1 MAGLGEDANEFPS
14 ELKEI
19 PGQFSAEHVRLSPEY
34 WKRYLL
40 KKVSGMW
47 KLKTNY
53 AINLL
58 ILNGKWGNS
67 FYGV

>member
-34 WKRYLL
+34 
-40 KKVSGMW
+40 
-47 KLKTNY
+47 
-53 AINLL
+53 
-58 ILNGKWGNS
+58 
-67 FYGV
+67 